1 MARRRTLPIPA
12 DLPIPP
18 IGRLVVFGP
27 NGAGKSTLLR
37 HEFASRNDVAYL
49 PQHTWMLRGP
59 ARRTLTM
66 GLRGSEKA
74 RAEGWAKR
82 LGVAD
87 TLGTRGRSLSGGEQK
102 RVNLARVLASSS
114 KILLLDE
121 PLAPID
127 RRDRSLVIHSIAE
140 AAEDRVAVVVAHDR
154 DVVAML
160 ATEVAVLVDGVI
172 EQQGPVA
179 DVMHAPA
186 SEDVARVIGVENVL
200 VGAISDVSDAMCTVA
215 CGPVSI
221 SARRSDS
228 LDIGD
233 RVAVLF
239 GAETVLVSRDDAV
252 SSAQNHW
259 GGSVESI
266 VRMGSLVQLTVDVG
280 VPVIAVITPAAQDAL
295 EVEQGTDV
303 FVSVKATAVRAV
315 ERA

>member
-1 MARRRTLPIPA
+1 MARRRSEPVA
-12 DLPIPP
+12 AELPIPP
-18 IGRLVVFGP
+18 VGRLVVFGA

-37 HEFASRNDVAYL
+37 NQFATRPDVAYL
-49 PQHTWMLRGP
+49 PQHTWMLRGS
-59 ARRTLTM
+59 ASRTLTM
-66 GLRGSEKA
+66 GLRGAEKD
-74 RAEGWAKR
+74 RAERWAKR
-82 LGVAD
+82 LGVSDVLA
-87 TLGTRGRSLSGGEQK
+87 TRGRSLSGGEQK
-102 RVNLARVLASSS
+102 RVNLARVLASDA
-114 KILLLDE
+114 KTLLLDE

-127 RRDRSLVIHSIAE
+127 RRDRGLVIHAIAE

-160 ATEVAVLVDGVI
+160 ATEVAVLVDGVV

-179 DVMHAPA
+179 DVMHAPV

-221 SARRSDS
+221 SALRSDS

-239 GAETVLVSRDDAV
+239 GAETVLVSRADAP

-259 GGSVESI
+259 GGTVDSV
-266 VRMGSLVQLTVDVG
+266 VRLGSLVQLTVDVG
-280 VPVIAVITPAAQDAL
+280 VAVIAVITPAAQDAL